1 MPVELLMTGLVQGAL
16 LAIMAFGVMLAFTIL
31 QMPDLSAEGALPL
44 AACVCCVALQ
54 YGIHP
59 VLSVV
64 FGMLAGGLLSL
75 GVSVIAVRFRVNILL
90 AGVIVSTM
98 AYSVDLRL
106 LGRANV
112 PLFAY
117 PPLPVDGV
125 LLLPLLV
132 LLVVG
137 TAIFLHTDYGLR
149 LTAVGKNRRFSQLNA
164 IDVTAYPH
172 AVFFVAG
179 CCYGLA
185 GSLLTHAQ
193 QYVDVGMGVG
203 MAVHALASLMIGAYL
218 LGKETVRQ
226 KVLAPI
232 VGALLY
238 QQIQGLVLFMGLAP
252 SDLKFFTALMVLLL
266 CSFPAAYGDKPG
278 QSSQVMV

>member
-31 QMPDLSAEGALPL
+31 KMPDLSAEGALPL
-44 AACVCCVALQ
+44 AASVCCVALQ

-64 FGMLAGGLLSL
+64 LGMLAGGLLSL
-75 GVSVIAVRFRVNILL
+75 GVSVIAARFGVNILL
-90 AGVIVSTM
+90 AGVIMSTM

-112 PLFAY
+112 PLFTH
-117 PPLPVDGV
+117 PTLPVDGM
-125 LLLPLLV
+125 LLLSLLL

-137 TAIFLHTDYGLR
+137 TATFLHTDYGLR
-149 LTAVGKNRRFSQLNA
+149 LTAVGKNRRFAQLNA
-164 IDVTAYPH
+164 IDVATYTH
-172 AVFFVAG
+172 VGFFVAG
-179 CCYGLA
+179 CCYGLT

-203 MAVHALASLMIGAYL
+203 MAVHALASLMIGEYL
-218 LGKETVRQ
+218 MGKGTASQ
-226 KVLAPI
+226 KVLAPV

-266 CSFPAAYGDKPG
+266 FSLPASYRQQANTFG
-278 QSSQVMV
+278 